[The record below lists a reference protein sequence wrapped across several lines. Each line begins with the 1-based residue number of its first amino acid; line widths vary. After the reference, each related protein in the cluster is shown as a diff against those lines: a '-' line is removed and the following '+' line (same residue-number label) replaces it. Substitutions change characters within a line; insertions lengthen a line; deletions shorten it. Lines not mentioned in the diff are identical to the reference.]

1 MQTQGATNG
10 IIISTTVPKD
20 FDERS
25 GFVNREGNTI
35 TIIKMD
41 YGIIH
46 VTVSLIKSLLIMKE
60 RSTNSNNLETLQIR
74 EFLQFQDR
82 S

>member
-1 MQTQGATNG
+1 MQIQGASNG
-10 IIISTTVPKD
+10 IIISTSVPKD

-60 RSTNSNNLETLQIR
+60 RSTNTNNLPEK
-74 EFLQFQDR
+74 
-82 S
+82 